1 MKLSPHCYESC
12 KKRFEGGK
20 KVCSTQ
26 QEKSDTFKCSTNSE
40 KLLSSSSPLSAFWCR
55 LILAR
60 KVFDS
65 IKELWFLFVFIFSHP
80 TSLDLISQCIC
91 RLSTMRK
98 KIVCYSSK
106 GGRHKKNR
114 HLYTI
119 NMKINKN
126 RQCIVRNWYIY
137 WLNESNSR
145 EILLFMWADA
155 WLLPSFPSARRAQY
169 Q

>member
-65 IKELWFLFVFIFSHP
+65 IKELWFLYSHLPLHSIWFRSAFAVCQQWEKKLFVIH
-80 TSLDLISQCIC
+80 Q
-91 RLSTMRK
+91 RA
-98 KIVCYSSK
+98 
-106 GGRHKKNR
+106 GGTKKNR

-126 RQCIVRNWYIY
+126 RQCFVRNWYIY